1 MITHRALLSQHH
13 AKYGPPAA
21 HAWGHSH
28 TWTTRI
34 PAAARV
40 QAAHAVVSAPGLRD
54 LSETMLGMT
63 TAPVRG
69 YSCGPKIS
77 STNSAVG
84 RSDNAWI
91 RT

>member
-1 MITHRALLSQHH
+1 MSFLDWRAQL
-13 AKYGPPAA
+13 AAADGDEDRA
-21 HAWGHSH
+21 HA
-28 TWTTRI
+28 TPDTRAY
-34 PAAARV
+34 PTG
-40 QAAHAVVSAPGLRD
+40 VSAPGLRD
-54 LSETMLGMT
+54 VSETMLGMT
-63 TAPVRG
+63 TALVRG

>member
-1 MITHRALLSQHH
+1 MSPR
-13 AKYGPPAA
+13 
-21 HAWGHSH
+21 
-28 TWTTRI
+28 
-34 PAAARV
+34 
-40 QAAHAVVSAPGLRD
+40 

-84 RSDNAWI
+84 RSGNAWI

>member
-1 MITHRALLSQHH
+1 MPRVDTRA
-13 AKYGPPAA
+13 YPTG
-21 HAWGHSH
+21 
-28 TWTTRI
+28 
-34 PAAARV
+34 
-40 QAAHAVVSAPGLRD
+40 VSAPGLRD
-54 LSETMLGMT
+54 VSETMLGMT